1 MNSTLSLLITLV
13 LQLISGLGVL
23 ALLRPRITRSA
34 AVPSALL
41 IGMFLHTLALFVAAL
56 ASIEIAR
63 GTTMV
68 AAVAAAIVP
77 NLAWLRV
84 SQYYRQL
91 LRAPSWTLS
100 LADIVTLGFAFYLA
114 YAAFWAA
121 WYWPVTPFDAIVGI
135 DLVAKTAV
143 DDHTLVNRVF
153 TDPFLSQHLSNQP
166 FYAPFAMLLQVI
178 YRLMGFAHGQLWVPI
193 VAVCFMWITWV
204 ELRRTLHHAIANVLW
219 LLLLLTPEMLGY
231 TYLVQTDYLNAAMFV
246 PGVVFLWRA
255 LRDDD
260 QGSMWV
266 STVFFA
272 AACWSRT
279 DSLILVML
287 GLTATL
293 PLVARGS
300 SWKRAIQTYAVQTV
314 VMVAVFA
321 VWHVLYFN
329 AYLPVRPSTSEQLIG
344 FDVSRAVTVATSLF
358 RNVIADVDYWGWL
371 FILFPVVLLVNTVR
385 ERKLEPL
392 LPLVWI
398 IALIIGFVVIGTI
411 FSAAIV
417 EQTLRRGIFKLV
429 PLIVVAMAGTHLLET
444 ASRYLTNWE
453 AGQKS

>member
-1 MNSTLSLLITLV
+1 MNTTLSLVLTLL
-13 LQLISGLGVL
+13 LQLISGFGVL

-63 GTTMV
+63 GTAM
-68 AAVAAAIVP
+68 AAAIVAAIVP
-77 NLAWLRV
+77 NLAWPRV

-100 LADIVTLGFAFYLA
+100 LADLVALGFAIYLA

-121 WYWPVTPFDAIVGI
+121 WYWPVTPFDAVVGI

-143 DDHTLVNRVF
+143 EDHTLVNRVF

-166 FYAPFAMLLQVI
+166 FYAPFAMLMQVI
-178 YRLMGFAHGQLWVPI
+178 YRLMGYAHGQLWVPI

-204 ELRRTLHHAIANVLW
+204 ELRRMLHPILANIFWV
-219 LLLLLTPEMLGY
+219 LLLLTPEMLGY

-246 PGVVFLWRA
+246 PGVFMLWRA
-255 LRDDD
+255 VREDDG
-260 QGSMWV
+260 GSMWL

-279 DSLILVML
+279 DAIILVEL
-287 GLTATL
+287 GLVVSL
-293 PLVARGS
+293 PLVARAS
-300 SWKRAIQTYAVQTV
+300 SWKRAAQTFAVQSV
-314 VMVAVFA
+314 VMGLVFA
-321 VWHVLYFN
+321 LWHVLYFN
-329 AYLPVRPSTSEQLIG
+329 AYLPVRPSTSEQLVG
-344 FDVSRAVTVATSLF
+344 FDVSRAITVATSLF
-358 RNVIADVDYWGWL
+358 GNVIADVDYWGWL
-371 FILFPVVLLVNTVR
+371 FVLFPVTLLVNTVR

-392 LPLVWI
+392 LPLFWI
-398 IALIIGFVVIGTI
+398 AALIIGFVVIGTI

-453 AGQKS
+453 AGRKS

>member
-1 MNSTLSLLITLV
+1 MNTTVSLV
-13 LQLISGLGVL
+13 LTLLLQLASGLGVL
-23 ALLRPRITRSA
+23 AVLRPRITRSVA
-34 AVPSALL
+34 LPSAVL
-41 IGMFLHTLALFVAAL
+41 IGMFMHTLVLFLFAL
-56 ASIEIAR
+56 ASVEITRSVGMITAV
-63 GTTMV
+63 V
-68 AAVAAAIVP
+68 AAVLPHVAWPRVTQSYGQ
-77 NLAWLRV
+77 WLRM
-84 SQYYRQL
+84 
-91 LRAPSWTLS
+91 PSWSLS
-100 LADIVTLGFAFYLA
+100 LADVVTLGFASYLA

-121 WYWPVTPFDAIVGI
+121 WYWPVTPFDAVVGI

-143 DDHTLVNRVF
+143 EDHTLVNRVF

-178 YRLMGFAHGQLWVPI
+178 YRLMGYAHGQLWVPI
-193 VAVCFMWITWV
+193 VAVCFMWLTWV
-204 ELRRTLHHAIANVLW
+204 ELRRTLHHVIANVLW

-246 PGVVFLWRA
+246 PGVVFLWHA

-279 DSLILVML
+279 DALILVML

-293 PLVARGS
+293 PFVARAS
-300 SWKRAIQTYAVQTV
+300 TWKRAIPTYAVQTV
-314 VMVAVFA
+314 VMATVFA

-329 AYLPVRPSTSEQLIG
+329 AYLPVRPSTSDQLLG
-344 FDVSRAVTVATSLF
+344 FDFARAAGVASSLF
-358 RNVIADVDYWGWL
+358 TNVIADVDYWGWL
-371 FILFPVVLLVNTVR
+371 FLIFPVVMIANAIR

-392 LPLVWI
+392 VPLVWI
-398 IALIIGFVVIGTI
+398 GTLIFGFIVIGTI

-429 PLIVVAMAGTHLLET
+429 PLMVIAMAGTQLLQT
-444 ASRYLTNWE
+444 ASRSLTNWE
-453 AGQKS
+453 AGRTS

>member
-1 MNSTLSLLITLV
+1 MNTTVSLV
-13 LQLISGLGVL
+13 LTLLLQLVSGFGVI
-23 ALLRPRITRSA
+23 ALLRPRMTRSM
-34 AVPSALL
+34 AVPTALL
-41 IGMFLHTLALFVAAL
+41 VGMFLHTVMLFLASL
-56 ASIEIAR
+56 ASIEITRSLGMITA
-63 GTTMV
+63 V
-68 AAVAAAIVP
+68 IAAVLP
-77 NLAWLRV
+77 NLAWPRV
-84 SQYYRQL
+84 ASWYADLVRK
-91 LRAPSWTLS
+91 PSWTLS
-100 LADIVTLGFAFYLA
+100 LADIVTLGFASYLA

-121 WYWPVTPFDAIVGI
+121 WYWPVTPFDAVVGI

-143 DDHTLVNRVF
+143 EDHTLVNRVF

-166 FYAPFAMLLQVI
+166 FYAPFAMLLQVL
-178 YRLMGFAHGQLWVPI
+178 YRLMGYAHGQLWVPI

-204 ELRRTLHHAIANVLW
+204 ELRRTAHHVIANVLW

-246 PGVVFLWRA
+246 PGVMFLWRA
-255 LRDDD
+255 IREDDR
-260 QGSMWV
+260 GSLWM

-279 DSLILVML
+279 DAIILVML

-293 PLVARGS
+293 PLLARAT
-300 SWKRAIQTYAVQTV
+300 SWKRAIQTYAIQSV

-329 AYLPVRPSTSEQLIG
+329 AYLPVRPSTSDQLLW
-344 FDVSRAVTVATSLF
+344 FDLARAAGVASSLLS
-358 RNVIADVDYWGWL
+358 NVIADVDYWGWL
-371 FILFPVVLLVNTVR
+371 FVIFPVVILVNAVR
-385 ERKLEPL
+385 ERKLEPV

-398 IALIIGFVVIGTI
+398 GILLVGLIVIGTI

-417 EQTLRRGIFKLV
+417 EQTLRRGIFKLI
-429 PLIVVAMAGTHLLET
+429 PLMVIAMAGTQLTIT

-453 AGQKS
+453 AGRTS

>member
-1 MNSTLSLLITLV
+1 MNTTISLVLTLV

-34 AVPSALL
+34 TVPSALL

-56 ASIEIAR
+56 ASIEITR
-63 GTTMV
+63 STTM
-68 AAVAAAIVP
+68 ASAVAAAIVP
-77 NLAWLRV
+77 NLLWPRV

-100 LADIVTLGFAFYLA
+100 MTDVATLGFALYLA

-121 WYWPVTPFDAIVGI
+121 WYWPVTPFDAVVGI

-143 DDHTLVNRVF
+143 EDRTLVNRVF

-178 YRLMGFAHGQLWVPI
+178 YRLMGYAHGQIWVPI
-193 VAVCFMWITWV
+193 VAACFMWITWV
-204 ELRRTLHHAIANVLW
+204 ELRRMLHPFLANVLW

-246 PGVVFLWRA
+246 PGVFMLWRA
-255 LRDDD
+255 VREDDS
-260 QGSMWV
+260 GSMWL

-279 DSLILVML
+279 DAIILVEL
-287 GLTATL
+287 GLIASL
-293 PLVARGS
+293 PLIVRTM
-300 SWKRAIQTYAVQTV
+300 SWKHAVQNLALQSV
-314 VMVAVFA
+314 VMGLVFA
-321 VWHVLYFN
+321 LWHVLYFN
-329 AYLPVRPSTSEQLIG
+329 AYLPVRPSASEQLIG

-358 RNVIADVDYWGWL
+358 GNVIANVDYWGWL
-371 FILFPVVLLVNTVR
+371 FLLFPVVLLVNTVR
-385 ERKLEPL
+385 ERQLEPL
-392 LPLVWI
+392 LPLLWI
-398 IALIIGFVVIGTI
+398 VSLIVGFVVIGTI

-429 PLIVVAMAGTHLLET
+429 PLIVVAMAGTHLMET